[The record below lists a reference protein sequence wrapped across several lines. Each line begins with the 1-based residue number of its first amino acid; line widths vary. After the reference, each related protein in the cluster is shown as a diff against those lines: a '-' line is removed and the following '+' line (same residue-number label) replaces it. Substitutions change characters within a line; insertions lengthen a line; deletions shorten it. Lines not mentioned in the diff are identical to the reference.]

1 MMTTTLLPVDQVIAE
16 LLAKVSP
23 TREIVTSLLDDA
35 LGRYLAGDITS
46 GIDVPGQANSAM
58 DGYAVNSSEIAADCV
73 YRVSGRIPA
82 GSVGGPLEVGTV
94 ARIFTGAP
102 IPPGADA
109 VVIQED
115 TEPAVGC
122 GNSVVIK
129 VVIVPGENVRPRG
142 QDISKGTT
150 LLERGRRLSPQDL
163 GLIASVGIAAVEVFK
178 PLTISILSTGDELI
192 EPAKSLQPGQIYNSN
207 RFALVGLLKN
217 MGMNVVDLGVIEDT
231 PQATEKAL
239 RRGAQV
245 SDCILST
252 GGVSVGEEDHVR
264 AVVESLGHLDIWQIA
279 IKPGKPLAFGDV
291 LGTPFFGLP
300 GNPVSTFVTFM
311 IIAKPYLVAYQGGK
325 QVKNEFY
332 FGEAE
337 FEYQGGGRREYLRV
351 QVVAS
356 RDAVVLHK
364 FPEQGS
370 GIMSSVSWATAL
382 AEVEVGQQVKPGD
395 KLKYYLL

>member
-1 MMTTTLLPVDQVIAE
+1 MVAALLPVDDVIAD

-23 TREIVTSLLDDA
+23 TREIMTCLLDDA
-35 LGRYLAGDITS
+35 LGCYLAADITS
-46 GIDVPGQANSAM
+46 LIDVPPQANSAM
-58 DGYAVNSSEIAADCV
+58 DGYAVDSSEIVEDGV
-73 YRVSGRIPA
+73 YEVSDRIPA
-82 GSVGGPLEVGTV
+82 GSVGAPLVAGTV

-115 TEPAVGC
+115 TESAGDHSK
-122 GNSVVIK
+122 SVAIK
-129 VVIVPGENVRPRG
+129 VTSVPGENVRPRG

-150 LLERGRRLSPQDL
+150 ILKRGRRLRPQDL
-163 GLIASVGIAAVEVFK
+163 GLIASVGIAEIEVFE
-178 PLTISILSTGDELI
+178 PLTISIMSTGDELI
-192 EPAKSLQPGQIYNSN
+192 EPPNSLQPGQIYNSN
-207 RFALVGLLKN
+207 RFALAGLLKN

-231 PQATEKAL
+231 LQATEKAL
-239 RRGAQV
+239 RRGAQE

-264 AVVESLGHLDIWQIA
+264 AVVESLGRLDIWRIA

-300 GNPVSTFVTFM
+300 GNPVSTFVTFI
-311 IIAKPYLVAYQGGK
+311 IIARPYLVAYQGGN
-325 QVKNEFY
+325 QVENEFY
-332 FGEAE
+332 MGEAE
-337 FEYQGGGRREYLRV
+337 FDYQGGGRREYLRV
-351 QVVAS
+351 QAVTS
-356 RDAVVLHK
+356 RDTVVLRK
-364 FPEQGS
+364 FPKQGS

-382 AEVEVGQQVKPGD
+382 VEVEIGQQVKPGD

>member
-23 TREIVTSLLDDA
+23 TREIVTCLLDDA

-58 DGYAVNSSEIAADCV
+58 DGYAVNSSEIAADGV

-129 VVIVPGENVRPRG
+129 VVSIPGENVRPRG
-142 QDISKGTT
+142 QDISQGTT

-264 AVVESLGHLDIWQIA
+264 AVVESLGHLDIWRIA

-291 LGTPFFGLP
+291 LGTPFFGLS
-300 GNPVSTFVTFM
+300 GNPVSTFVTFF
-311 IIAKPYLVAYQGGK
+311 IIARPYLVAYQGGK
-325 QVKNEFY
+325 QVENEFY
-332 FGEAE
+332 IGEAD
-337 FEYQGGGRREYLRV
+337 FEYKGGDRREFLRV
-351 QVVAS
+351 QAIAS
-356 RDAVVLHK
+356 QNAVVLRK
-364 FPEQGS
+364 FPKQGS
-370 GIMSSVSWATAL
+370 GVMSSVSWATAL

>member
-1 MMTTTLLPVDQVIAE
+1 MVASLLPVDDVIAE
-16 LLAKVSP
+16 LLTKVTP
-23 TREIVTSLLDDA
+23 TREIVTCLLDDA
-35 LGRYLAGDITS
+35 LGCYLAADISS
-46 GIDVPGQANSAM
+46 GIDVPSMANSAM
-58 DGYAVNSSEIAADCV
+58 DGYAVNSSEILAGVV
-73 YRVSGRIPA
+73 YQVSDRIPA
-82 GSVGGPLEVGTV
+82 GSVGAPLEAGTV

-115 TEPAVGC
+115 TEPGDH
-122 GNSVVIK
+122 GNSVTIK
-129 VVIVPGENVRPRG
+129 VVSAPGENVRPKG
-142 QDISKGTT
+142 QDISQGTT

-163 GLIASVGIAAVEVFK
+163 GLIASVGIAEVEVFK
-178 PLTISILSTGDELI
+178 PLRISVLSTGNELI
-192 EPAKSLQPGQIYNSN
+192 EPPNSLQPGQIYNSN

-217 MGMNVVDLGVIEDT
+217 MGMKVVDLGVIEDT
-231 PQATEKAL
+231 PEATEKAL
-239 RRGAQV
+239 RRGAQE

-264 AVVESLGHLDIWQIA
+264 AAVESLGRLDLWRIA

-311 IIAKPYLVAYQGGK
+311 IIARPYLVAYQGGN
-325 QVKNEFY
+325 QVENEFY
-332 FGEAE
+332 VGEAE
-337 FEYQGGGRREYLRV
+337 FEYKGGSRREYLRV

-356 RDAVVLHK
+356 RDKVVLQK
-364 FPEQGS
+364 FSKQGS
-370 GIMSSVSWATAL
+370 GVMSSVSWATAL
-382 AEVEVGQQVKPGD
+382 AEVEVDQQVKPGD